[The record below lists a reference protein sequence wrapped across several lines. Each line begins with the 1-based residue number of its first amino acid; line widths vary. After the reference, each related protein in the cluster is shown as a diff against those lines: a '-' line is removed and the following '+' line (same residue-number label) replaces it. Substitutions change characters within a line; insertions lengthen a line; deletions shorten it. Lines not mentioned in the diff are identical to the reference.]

1 MNLMIDPEF
10 ESKIPPLT
18 REEYA
23 ALEDNLLSEGRA
35 INPIIVW
42 NGTIVDGHNRYRI
55 IQNNPHI
62 KYSIY
67 EKEFSDRHA
76 AIAWICKN
84 QLGRRNLTP
93 EQKKYLIGKQYE
105 AEKQTQKFR
114 GNQHTSGSGQN
125 EQNLTTGE
133 RIAKETNTSDSYVR
147 RAERFAR
154 GVDLADEAIPGMKQN
169 ILSGHLKVTDAE
181 LQSLSKAAP
190 ADRAV
195 LARQMAAPKSP
206 AQKKRSTYKSEYYS
220 PVQKIA
226 ENMLHA
232 QGKATVQDGLYELTD
247 AMDDMIFRWQRQ
259 MEIASNLLESEE
271 YRTGTRQLLDTLAA
285 FVAEM
290 ETHLEDAEK

>member
-18 REEYA
+18 MEEYT
-23 ALEDNLLSEGRA
+23 ALEENLLAEGRA

-55 IQNNPHI
+55 IQKNPHI

-67 EKEFSDRHA
+67 EKEFADRHA

-114 GNQHTSGSGQN
+114 GNQHTIGSGQN

-133 RIAKETNTSDSYVR
+133 RIARETNTSDSYVR

-190 ADRAV
+190 EERTA
-195 LARQMAAPKSP
+195 LARQLTAPKSP
-206 AQKKRSTYKSEYYS
+206 AQKKRSTYKSVYYA

-226 ENMLHA
+226 DDMLHA

-247 AMDDMIFRWQRQ
+247 AMDGMIFRWQHQ
-259 MEIASNLLESEE
+259 MELASNLLESAE
-271 YRTGTRQLLDTLAA
+271 YRTGARQLLGTLVA